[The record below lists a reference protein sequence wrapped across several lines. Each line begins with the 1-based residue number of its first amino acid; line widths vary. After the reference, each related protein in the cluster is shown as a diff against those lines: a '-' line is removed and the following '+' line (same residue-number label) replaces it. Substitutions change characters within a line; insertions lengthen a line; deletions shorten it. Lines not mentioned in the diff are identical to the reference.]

1 MPYRHEETNLHRME
15 KLRTWCS
22 IQMSNIFIVFCS
34 LELLT
39 SVPQS
44 IIVPVTQSYIELKV
58 EIKQIFSKST
68 P

>member
-1 MPYRHEETNLHRME
+1 
-15 KLRTWCS
+15 
-22 IQMSNIFIVFCS
+22 MSNIFIVFCS